1 MYRGVIVLIPVSEAC
16 LNFAQPFFLSFF
28 LSFFDVM
35 EGFKNLKLEDLGI
48 CFQRCPM
55 LCNGFFFTPLK

>member
-35 EGFKNLKLEDLGI
+35 EGFKNLKIGRPWNLLSK
-48 CFQRCPM
+48 M
-55 LCNGFFFTPLK
+55 SYAV